1 MKKIL
6 VVDDNPII
14 LETLGTLLGAH
25 DYRIISAM
33 DAMQATMQA
42 VKLKPDLIL
51 LDIMMPAGGGFS
63 VYERLKKNPETQAI
77 PIVFLSGYPM
87 ETLQGKIA
95 VLDKD
100 HFISKPWDNEK
111 LVAAVKSLL
120 DKGAVKEG

>member
-6 VVDDNPII
+6 VVDDNAIV
-14 LETLGTLLGAH
+14 LETLSTLLSAN
-25 DYRIISAM
+25 DYRVLSAM

-42 VKLKPDLIL
+42 IKLKPDLIL

-77 PIVFLSGYPM
+77 PIVFLSGYPL
-87 ETLQGKIA
+87 ESLQGKLS

-100 HFISKPWDNEK
+100 RFIAKPWDNDK
-111 LVAAVKSLL
+111 LLAAIKGLL
-120 DKGAVKEG
+120 DKDAIKEG

>member
-6 VVDDNPII
+6 LVDDNTVV
-14 LETLGTLLGAH
+14 LDTLTSLLSHH
-25 DYRIISAM
+25 DYRVLTAM

-63 VYERLKKNPETQAI
+63 VYERLKKNADTQSI

-87 ETLQGKIA
+87 ETLQGKISA
-95 VLDKD
+95 LDKD
-100 HFISKPWDNEK
+100 HFISKPWDNDQ
-111 LVAAVKSLL
+111 LIGVIRGLL
-120 DKGAVKEG
+120 DKDTVKGF